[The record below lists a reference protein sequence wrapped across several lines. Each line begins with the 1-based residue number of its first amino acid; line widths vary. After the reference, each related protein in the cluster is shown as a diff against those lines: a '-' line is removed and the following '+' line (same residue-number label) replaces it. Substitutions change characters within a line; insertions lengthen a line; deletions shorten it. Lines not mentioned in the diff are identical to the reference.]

1 MKHKRNDPRGAAKS
15 ARRDTHITVFG
26 DSIPKGLYLE
36 GGKVARIEKNAVTLV
51 SDQFGLDI
59 ENFSVYGQTL
69 KRCFDKCY
77 FQRWLQENQTRHKV
91 PVISLGGNDS
101 DYDWADVAADPLA
114 EHQPVTPLSEF
125 EDLLDKLMGLFKKE
139 CTFPVFTLLPPID
152 SQRYFQNVISRRA
165 DGKKVLTF
173 LHGDLSNIARH
184 QECYS
189 NAILRKA
196 AEHGCRCIDIRT
208 PLLWQRDC
216 LSFLAEDGVHPNAKG
231 HAVIAD
237 AVSAFI
243 RANYPFLGRVCAS

>member
-69 KRCFDKCY
+69 KRCFDKGY

-101 DYDWADVAADPLA
+101 DYDWAGVAADPLA

-125 EDLLDKLMGLFKKE
+125 EDLLDKLMRPEQHRPPSGMLQQRDLAQGGR
-139 CTFPVFTLLPPID
+139 TRLPLHRYPHSPVMAARLPLLPRRRRRSP
-152 SQRYFQNVISRRA
+152 QRKGACRDRRC
-165 DGKKVLTF
+165 GLRIHPRKLPLPRKSLRILTF
-173 LHGDLSNIARH
+173 D
-184 QECYS
+184 
-189 NAILRKA
+189 
-196 AEHGCRCIDIRT
+196 
-208 PLLWQRDC
+208 
-216 LSFLAEDGVHPNAKG
+216 HP
-231 HAVIAD
+231 HF
-237 AVSAFI
+237 ST
-243 RANYPFLGRVCAS
+243 